1 MQTWI
6 YARAMQVTLGRQDL
20 LRQQFLGK
28 MGPKHVLSQ

>member
-6 YARAMQVTLGRQDL
+6 YATAMQVILGRQDF
-20 LRQQFLGK
+20 RQQFLGK